1 MENQEKQSQ
10 ELTTK
15 VLERQKQEEIMH
27 DILILLDNLITR
39 EEATVKLIVN
49 SLYDVGSVN
58 LINQKFR
65 SRTFNKTLKLISR
78 VSKPAFKI
86 IAWRWVKKNS
96 PRLITNWMQRKVA
109 FEQAKP
115 EIQQAQVA
123 IAPQKVSTNV
133 LPPAQERVQEVKYL
147 RSQVKLLVSL
157 LIGTVTVFGG
167 SFAWMGYEMQRSHQQ
182 TIQEIRTQMKIME
195 ANRNPR

>member
-1 MENQEKQSQ
+1 MENQEKKPQ
-10 ELTTK
+10 ELAT
-15 VLERQKQEEIMH
+15 VLEKKKQEEIMH
-27 DILILLDNLITR
+27 DVLILLDNLITR
-39 EEATVKLIVN
+39 EETTVKLIVD
-49 SLYDVGSVN
+49 SLYDVGTVN

-86 IAWRWVKKNS
+86 IAWQWVKKNC
-96 PRLITNWMQRKVA
+96 PRLIANWMQRKVA

-115 EIQQAQVA
+115 AIQQAQVA
-123 IAPQKVSTNV
+123 IAPQNVSTNI

-167 SFAWMGYEMQRSHQQ
+167 SFAWMSYEMQRSHQQ